1 MLKKGM
7 FAILAMV
14 GCLGGCGEVTELA
27 LSIRPSQAEF
37 PAVKAALIEV
47 GCSRPGCHLT
57 LTGDFKLDP
66 DDNSAA
72 NLDEEYQLAK
82 GFVDLD
88 DPDAS
93 ILVRV
98 GLKGDPAA
106 ESHRFLC
113 FENADACAY
122 RKVDAWLRA
131 AEPGDPSI
139 GDIDCEPIKD
149 ACNTI

>member
-1 MLKKGM
+1 
-7 FAILAMV
+7 MV
-14 GCLGGCGEVTELA
+14 GCGWLRRGDRIA

-37 PAVKAALIEV
+37 PAVKAALIELAV
-47 GCSRPGCHLT
+47 HALVAISL
-57 LTGDFKLDP
+57 GDFKLDP

-98 GLKGDPAA
+98 GLKVIQRRRAID
-106 ESHRFLC
+106 FC

-122 RKVDAWLRA
+122 RKVDA
-131 AEPGDPSI
+131 
-139 GDIDCEPIKD
+139 
-149 ACNTI
+149 

>member
-14 GCLGGCGEVTELA
+14 GCLAGCGEVTELA
-27 LSIRPSQAEF
+27 LSIRPSRLSF
-37 PAVKAALIEV
+37 RPLKPPDRGWLLT
-47 GCSRPGCHLT
+47 PGCHLT

-66 DDNSAA
+66 DDNTAA

-131 AEPGDPSI
+131 VEPGDPSI
-139 GDIDCEPIKD
+139 DDIDCEPIKD